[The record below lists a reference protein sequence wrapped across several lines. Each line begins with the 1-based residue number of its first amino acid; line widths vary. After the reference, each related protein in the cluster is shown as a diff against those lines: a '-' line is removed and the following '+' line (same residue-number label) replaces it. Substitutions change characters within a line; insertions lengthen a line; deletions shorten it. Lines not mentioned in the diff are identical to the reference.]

1 LFEGPSTEAT
11 TVNFDQ
17 KNKAEESA
25 VQQNKVDKIVGGK
38 KSWLGSLENLKNSQ
52 SCALFLV
59 LLHSINKLFE
69 NLPGWMG
76 GPTSSTPLPPPLCE
90 HL

>member
-1 LFEGPSTEAT
+1 MFEGPSTEAT

-59 LLHSINKLFE
+59 LLHSIN
-69 NLPGWMG
+69 
-76 GPTSSTPLPPPLCE
+76 
-90 HL
+90 

>member
-38 KSWLGSLENLKNSQ
+38 KSWLGSLENLKN
-52 SCALFLV
+52 
-59 LLHSINKLFE
+59 
-69 NLPGWMG
+69 
-76 GPTSSTPLPPPLCE
+76 
-90 HL
+90 